1 MSRTLLI
8 ALCLG
13 LVAICGGRAQADLVV
28 NGGFETETP
37 AGCQTAANPSPCDVP
52 PPGWTIT
59 SDGVSIDTVFPNSG
73 TYDIAFSTPSTD
85 PNIGMLSQAITTTVG
100 QNYTLTFFVVNEAGF
115 PLNTF
120 TVSYGTFTDTI
131 SGDEAPFAYTEESF
145 TVSGAGAAN
154 LVFEGINDPAA
165 WNLDDVSL
173 NQIAVPA
180 PVIGRGLTVFLAVG
194 AILFGARFLERSR
207 NDRLLGTAN
216 PHGTV

>member
-13 LVAICGGRAQADLVV
+13 LVTITGGRAQADLVV
-28 NGGFETETP
+28 NGGFEMQTP

-59 SDGVSIDTVFPNSG
+59 GDGVSIDTVFPNSG
-73 TYDIAFSTPSTD
+73 TYDIAFATGSTD
-85 PNIGMLSQAITTTVG
+85 PNIGMLSQSITTTLG
-100 QNYTLTFFVVNEAGF
+100 QNYTLTFFVVDEAGF

-120 TVSYGTFTDTI
+120 TVSYGGFTATI
-131 SGDEAPFAYTEESF
+131 TGDQAPFAYTEESF
-145 TVSGAGAAN
+145 TVPGAGAAN

-173 NQIAVPA
+173 NLQSTGVPEPADIA
-180 PVIGRGLTVFLAVG
+180 
-194 AILFGARFLERSR
+194 
-207 NDRLLGTAN
+207 LLGTALILWVGLVL
-216 PHGTV
+216 PGRLRKPWRV